1 MQEYSFI
8 YHPVKGILDNLKVNN
23 PGIKDAYAIYCD
35 YSKKLKYIS
44 YSCPNSK
51 EITIGNKAGI
61 LQKFRN
67 IAIHKSWINRS
78 SLPIIHKKSKKLNQL
93 SLNDEDKNSFLL
105 LKFTSPVDHSS
116 DIILF
121 NIASVNAFGMTS
133 SKDITSNQKML
144 IGNILAM
151 SIDANL
157 RTSYNNYY
165 TLQIINESYNYQID
179 KVNRLNEQINS
190 ISDNASKSISLF
202 VDSFAIK
209 MEKEINKK
217 IIFDNEI
224 INEIIESNQKI
235 EVIEE
240 VLKKAVNISINTSL
254 SNNSD
259 LKISSNHIMWPIKSL
274 PINAEKK
281 IIKHYNVLEFLDRY
295 EKAIT
300 IAIDNNWKAVGSTVG
315 NLCKP
320 KVSAASIS
328 FNFKKYSSPIKKL
341 VIEYNDRWPL
351 LVAHFRP
358 LQNILN
364 SHKLDDEA
372 LSA

>member
-1 MQEYSFI
+1 
-8 YHPVKGILDNLKVNN
+8 
-23 PGIKDAYAIYCD
+23 
-35 YSKKLKYIS
+35 
-44 YSCPNSK
+44 
-51 EITIGNKAGI
+51 
-61 LQKFRN
+61 
-67 IAIHKSWINRS
+67 
-78 SLPIIHKKSKKLNQL
+78 
-93 SLNDEDKNSFLL
+93 
-105 LKFTSPVDHSS
+105 
-116 DIILF
+116 
-121 NIASVNAFGMTS
+121 
-133 SKDITSNQKML
+133 
-144 IGNILAM
+144 
-151 SIDANL
+151 
-157 RTSYNNYY
+157 
-165 TLQIINESYNYQID
+165 
-179 KVNRLNEQINS
+179 
-190 ISDNASKSISLF
+190 
-202 VDSFAIK
+202 
-209 MEKEINKK
+209 
-217 IIFDNEI
+217 
-224 INEIIESNQKI
+224 
-235 EVIEE
+235 
-240 VLKKAVNISINTSL
+240 
-254 SNNSD
+254 
-259 LKISSNHIMWPIKSL
+259 MWPIKSL